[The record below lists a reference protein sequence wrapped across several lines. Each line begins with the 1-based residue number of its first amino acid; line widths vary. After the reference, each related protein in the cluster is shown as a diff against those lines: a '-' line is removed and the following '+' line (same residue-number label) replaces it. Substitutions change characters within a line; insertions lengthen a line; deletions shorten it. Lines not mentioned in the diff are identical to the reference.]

1 MTIKAKS
8 TLEAIKPYVQGKS
21 TLEGIAEPLKLSS
34 NELPY
39 PPSPAAV
46 TAFHDASAR
55 LGRYPDG
62 AQTGLRQAIAEVY
75 GINAANIFAGNGSE
89 EAIGLIIRAVLS
101 AGENMVISE
110 NSFLMAEIYA
120 RSCGAE
126 VRKAAE
132 RDYHVDVDALLALVD
147 QKTRIVYVCSPNNPT
162 GTFTPA
168 SELARLEAALP
179 PGVLL
184 IVDSAYAEFVTD
196 PAYDCGI
203 ATLFWP
209 DGRVVVTHTFSKAY
223 GLAGI
228 RIGWAAA
235 PVAVIDA
242 VSRLRT
248 PFNTNAAALAAAE
261 AAMRDRAYL
270 AEVTGL
276 INQTRDWFIASLT
289 ELGLS
294 VVPSHT
300 NFVLIVFPAGGNQ
313 ARDLDA
319 TLQRAGILGRAVT
332 GGANEFRITIGT
344 REQMQ
349 RTLDVVRRWVSS
361 VPSA

>member
-1 MTIKAKS
+1 MTIKTKS
-8 TLEAIKPYVQGKS
+8 TLETIKPYVQGKS

-39 PPSPAAV
+39 PPSPAAIK
-46 TAFHDASAR
+46 AFHAVSAC

-62 AQTGLRQAIAEVY
+62 AQTALRQAIAEIY
-75 GINAANIFAGNGSE
+75 GIDAGSIFASNGSE
-89 EAIGLIIRAVLS
+89 EAIGLVIRSVLS
-101 AGENMVISE
+101 AGDNMVISE

-126 VRKAAE
+126 IRKAKE
-132 RDYHVDVDALLALVD
+132 TDYRVDVDALLALVD
-147 QKTRIVYVCSPNNPT
+147 QNTRIMYVCSPNNPT

-179 PGVLL
+179 PGVLM
-184 IVDSAYAEFVTD
+184 IIDSAYAEFVTD

-203 ATLFWP
+203 ATLFKP
-209 DGRVVVTHTFSKAY
+209 QGRVVVTHTLSKAY

-235 PVAVIDA
+235 PTDIIDA

-248 PFNTNAAALAAAE
+248 PFNTNIAALSAAE
-261 AAMRDRAYL
+261 AAIRDRGYL
-270 AEVTGL
+270 DAITGM
-276 INQTRDWFIASLT
+276 INQTREWFTEGLT
-289 ELGLS
+289 ALGLS

-300 NFVLIVFPAGGNQ
+300 NFVLIVFPAGGSQ
-313 ARDLDA
+313 ACDLDA

-344 REQMQ
+344 KEQMQ
-349 RTLDVVRRWVSS
+349 QTLDVARQWVSS
-361 VPSA
+361 YSSY

>member
-1 MTIKAKS
+1 MTIQAKS
-8 TLEAIKPYVQGKS
+8 TLAAIKPYVQGKS
-21 TLEGIAEPLKLSS
+21 TLDGIADPIKLSS

-46 TAFHDASAR
+46 EAFHNTAAC

-62 AQTGLRQAIAEVY
+62 AQTALRQAIADVY
-75 GINAANIFAGNGSE
+75 GIPARNVFAGNGSE

-101 AGENMVISE
+101 PGDHMVISE

-126 VRKAAE
+126 VRKASE
-132 RDYHVDVDALLALVD
+132 RDYRVDVDALLALVD
-147 QKTRIVYVCSPNNPT
+147 AQTRIVYVCSPNNPT

-179 PGVLL
+179 PNVLL
-184 IVDSAYAEFVTD
+184 IIDSAYAEFVTD

-203 ATLFWP
+203 ATLFKP
-209 DGRVVVTHTFSKAY
+209 QGRVVVTHTFSKAY

-228 RIGWAAA
+228 RVGWAAA
-235 PVAVIDA
+235 PDAIIDA

-248 PFNTNAAALAAAE
+248 PFNTNAAALSAAE
-261 AAMRDRAYL
+261 AAMRDRTYL
-270 AEVTGL
+270 AEITTMV
-276 INQTRDWFIASLT
+276 NQTRDWFTAGLT
-289 ELGLS
+289 ELGLT

-300 NFVLIVFPAGGNQ
+300 NFVLIVFPPGGTQ

-319 TLQRAGILGRAVT
+319 SLQRAGILGRAVT

-344 REQMQ
+344 REQME
-349 RTLDVVRRWVSS
+349 RTLDVVGQWVESGT
-361 VPSA
+361 PS